1 VARKPTSKKKFALLL
16 PQTSYIIQNFIMKFP
31 VSLFFLFCFFSVQ
44 TVISQPADSVVHRKK
59 NLLADNSHG
68 FYNVTT
74 FSFDF
79 FEPPVINGM
88 QTICGYRLNPF
99 ISIGG
104 GIGIER
110 YVGMNVYDTLT
121 ANLTLLPVFGEIRYT
136 ILNKKVSPV
145 IALQGGYKFL
155 INRSST
161 EVTTWKE
168 DIFPPYAYRIYDEYN
183 YYYEGGFS
191 FTIEAGVRAKL
202 YQRLAIYF
210 SADFSV
216 WTVAGDYYKWTYEYL
231 SAPGGSIKETYT
243 HYTLPTMAYN
253 QMLLFRVGVA
263 F

>member
-1 VARKPTSKKKFALLL
+1 
-16 PQTSYIIQNFIMKFP
+16 MKFFL
-31 VSLFFLFCFFSVQ
+31 SLLFLFCLFSVHP
-44 TVISQPADSVVHRKK
+44 VISQPAETAVHNKK
-59 NLLADNSHG
+59 NWLTEDSHG

-74 FSFDF
+74 FSIDF
-79 FEPPVINGM
+79 LEPPVVNGM

-104 GIGIER
+104 GVGIER

-136 ILNKKVSPV
+136 ILDKKVSPV

-168 DIFPPYAYRIYDEYN
+168 DIFPPFAYRIYDEYN
-183 YYYEGGFS
+183 YYYEGGFM
-191 FTIEAGVRAKL
+191 FTIEAGVRAKV
-202 YQRLAIYF
+202 YKRLAIYF
-210 SADFSV
+210 SANYSV

-231 SAPGGSIKETYT
+231 SAPGGQPKVTYT

-253 QMLLFRVGVA
+253 QMLLFRLGIA